1 MDVYETEA
9 RLLFIRERADQLADE
24 MRAARSSAS
33 GREPTARTRTML
45 RAIGRATAHVRPRA
59 ERRSSPAVTH
69 SQSGS

>member
-1 MDVYETEA
+1 MHVYESEA
-9 RLLFIRERADQLADE
+9 RLLFMRERADQLADE

-33 GREPTARTRTML
+33 GGEPTARRRTML
-45 RAIGRATAHVRPRA
+45 RAIARATAHVRLRG